1 MSGLIT
7 TESKNDQLKRRYW
20 IIMVDKQKDIM
31 NVFAWRT
38 GSQETE
44 RHWQKSASALHIYWS
59 ISSNPLCL
67 SRSLCQQCTG
77 SLHVSYYFLE
87 KKTAV
92 VISGVSSREKRA
104 KNMNLYVKQICC
116 RCRCNWLEGEAS
128 FPHTH
133 TQQIVQIEEKEVCK
147 CTKPPNKSN
156 ETFPYQIAV
165 NIQCSLTFSCM
176 CSLFLCV
183 YFHWTAKFFVY
194 LLFHAHS
201 LSQPENMQK
210 TAL

>member
-1 MSGLIT
+1 MPVSFTLST
-7 TESKNDQLKRRYW
+7 MYW
-20 IIMVDKQKDIM
+20 QPPCFIL
-31 NVFAWRT
+31 FPR
-38 GSQETE
+38 
-44 RHWQKSASALHIYWS
+44 
-59 ISSNPLCL
+59 
-67 SRSLCQQCTG
+67 
-77 SLHVSYYFLE
+77 

-176 CSLFLCV
+176 CSLFCV
-183 YFHWTAKFFVY
+183 YISIEQRNFSYICFFTRTRCHSRKTCKRLHY
-194 LLFHAHS
+194 SWKANMRNNNKNQLTKMQNNGNLHLLRTKKRYC
-201 LSQPENMQK
+201 EK
-210 TAL
+210 